1 MGVICTIVCCFR
13 EKRNIEFGHVECFR
27 EPAEAVLAP
36 FSRLVL
42 PPACNWTCVVDLS
55 FLNGPFPY
63 LLALRNGRTVFFL
76 GDAHLSG
83 CPLSV

>member
-1 MGVICTIVCCFR
+1 MGVICSIVSCFG

-36 FSRLVL
+36 FSRLIL
-42 PPACNWTCVVDLS
+42 PPAYNGTRVVDLS

-63 LLALRNGRTVFFL
+63 LLALRNGRTVFFFR
-76 GDAHLSG
+76 DADLSG